1 MKRFILNSLTG
12 ICATLCCL
20 NLVPGI
26 SCAQPASKPE
36 MRKTATNLVS
46 FGIPFSIA
54 DPDDKYIEV
63 QLYMSKN
70 RGQSWQFY
78 GRQSTAAK
86 EFPFTSNGDGT
97 YWFALRTL
105 DRDRR
110 VHPEGSMNPELEVVV
125 DSVDPELDFRIQPDQ
140 AGRLVCRWSAKDEHI
155 DPKTVKLS
163 YRPLLEL
170 DDRNNAWMPVSY
182 RSVTEAKGGIFA
194 DQYAWWPDTPA
205 REVLVQLQISDSAG
219 NVAVE
224 ERQIV
229 VPRTARRSS
238 DSSMVVQGSPMSKPP
253 TRLPRTEV
261 EALKPEATGF
271 VDPNAPPKLTKPSVI
286 WQPGQKADNGQK
298 EGSGVAWPDQTD
310 QRPQMK
316 LQPEPKPDR
325 AQPLSP
331 VVPKGMQPI
340 QDRTM
345 ANPPAEAIPTIQ
357 NPTPESTSAKPP
369 TSAVPV
375 GFEPIA
381 ESNLH
386 SVVDSRVPNISA
398 NKVDSVNTK
407 RFRLNYAL
415 DQLDA
420 KTIAKVVLWMTY
432 DHGDTW
438 TAYGED
444 ADNESPFAVE
454 LQQPGLYGFR
464 IVFHTVDGLAGQT
477 PRGGE
482 DADHWVRLDVEAP
495 TAQITSAPYGRGE
508 QAGSLVI
515 QWTATDDLLS
525 EKPIDLAY
533 SIEPNGPWTNISTG
547 LENSGTYAWKVGGD
561 VPPKVYVRLQ
571 ATDAAGNSTFYQIN
585 QPLDLSGLVPKARI
599 LGVEK

>member
-1 MKRFILNSLTG
+1 MKRIFLNSLTS
-12 ICATLCCL
+12 ICAALFCL
-20 NLVPGI
+20 DLAPNV
-26 SCAQPASKPE
+26 SWAQPAIKPE
-36 MRKTATNLVS
+36 LRKTATNLVS

-110 VHPEGSMNPELEVVV
+110 VHPEGPMNPELEVVV

-140 AGRLVCRWSAKDEHI
+140 AGRLVCRWNAKDEHI
-155 DPKTVKLS
+155 EPKTVKLS
-163 YRPLLEL
+163 YRPLIELE
-170 DDRNNAWMPVSY
+170 DRNNTWIPVSY
-182 RSVTEAKGGIFA
+182 RPVTEAKGGMFA

-229 VPRTARRSS
+229 VPRTARRSTE
-238 DSSMVVQGSPMSKPP
+238 SSMVVQGSPMSKPP
-253 TRLPRTEV
+253 TQLPNANV
-261 EALKPEATGF
+261 EALKPNTTGF
-271 VDPNAPPKLTKPSVI
+271 VDPNAPPKPTKPSVI
-286 WQPGQKADNGQK
+286 WQPGQKADGGQQG
-298 EGSGVAWPDQTD
+298 GSNVAWPDQID
-310 QRPQMK
+310 QRPQMQ
-316 LQPEPKPDR
+316 LQPDAQPDPK
-325 AQPLSP
+325 QPLSP

-340 QDRTM
+340 QGRPSD
-345 ANPPAEAIPTIQ
+345 NQPADSTPTI
-357 NPTPESTSAKPP
+357 PDSAPESTSAKPLA
-369 TSAVPV
+369 SAAQV
-375 GFEPIA
+375 GFEPVPD
-381 ESNLH
+381 SNLN
-386 SVVDSRVPNISA
+386 SVVDPRTPNITP
-398 NKVDSVNTK
+398 NKIDSVNTK

-420 KTIAKVVLWMTY
+420 KNIAKVVLWMTY

-464 IVFHTVDGLAGQT
+464 IVFHTVDGLAGPA
-477 PRGGE
+477 PRSGE
-482 DADHWVRLDVEAP
+482 DADHWVRLDV
-495 TAQITSAPYGRGE
+495 
-508 QAGSLVI
+508 
-515 QWTATDDLLS
+515 
-525 EKPIDLAY
+525 
-533 SIEPNGPWTNISTG
+533 
-547 LENSGTYAWKVGGD
+547 
-561 VPPKVYVRLQ
+561 
-571 ATDAAGNSTFYQIN
+571 DA
-585 QPLDLSGLVPKARI
+585 
-599 LGVEK
+599 